1 MSKIKIGI
9 IGAGPIAEEYIKIF
23 SKNTL
28 TNVIGI
34 VGRRK
39 KNSKI
44 LSLKYNIGFYGN
56 KISELLIHD
65 IDIIIV
71 AVDILNTI
79 NVAKQISNFSGLV
92 LIEKPLGV
100 NHEETK
106 KILKILNSN
115 KHNCFVALNRR
126 FYDNI
131 LFVKKIL
138 KKDKSKKIISV
149 VDQENTIKAKAIG
162 HKKKVLQNWM
172 FANSIHLIDLIIYF
186 ADSQIS
192 KISTIKKQINKEK
205 IILSNLYFKNNTTAV
220 YNSIWNRPGPWSL
233 TISTSNYYFNFSPIE
248 ILEYRKLNTNRK
260 KIYKNITNNYKP
272 GFKNMVNALLR
283 YYKVKKKNKNITKHK
298 SMLNYLLNIDDYINL
313 SKIIKK
319 IYF

>member
-1 MSKIKIGI
+1 MSKIKVGI
-9 IGAGPIAEEYIKIF
+9 IGAGHIAEEYIKIF
-23 SKNTL
+23 SKNSS
-28 TNVIGI
+28 TNVAGI
-34 VGRRK
+34 VGRTK

-65 IDIIIV
+65 LDIIIV

-79 NVAKQISNFSGLV
+79 NVAKEISNFSGLV

-115 KHNCFVALNRR
+115 KQNCFVALNRR

-131 LFVKKIL
+131 LFAKKIL

-172 FANSIHLIDLIIYF
+172 FANSIHLIDLLIYF
-186 ADSQIS
+186 ADSQIL
-192 KISTIKKQINKEK
+192 KINTIKKQINKEK
-205 IILSNLYFKNNTTAV
+205 IILSNLYFKNNTIAV

-233 TISTSNYYFNFSPIE
+233 TISSSKYYFNFSPIE
-248 ILEYRKLNTNRK
+248 ILEYRNLNTNRN
-260 KIYKNITNNYKP
+260 KIYKNITYNHKP

-283 YYKVKKKNKNITKHK
+283 YYKVKRKNKNIIKNKT
-298 SMLNYLLNIDDYINL
+298 MLNNLLNIDDYINL

>member
-1 MSKIKIGI
+1 MSKIKVGI

-23 SKNTL
+23 SKNSS
-28 TNVIGI
+28 TNIVGI
-34 VGRRK
+34 VGRTK

-65 IDIIIV
+65 LDIIIV

-79 NVAKQISNFSGLV
+79 NVAKEISNFSGLV

-115 KHNCFVALNRR
+115 KQNCFVALNRR

-131 LFVKKIL
+131 LFAKKIL

-172 FANSIHLIDLIIYF
+172 FANSIHLIDLLIYF
-186 ADSQIS
+186 ADSQIL
-192 KISTIKKQINKEK
+192 KINTIKKQINKEK
-205 IILSNLYFKNNTTAV
+205 IILSNLYFKNNTIAV

-233 TISTSNYYFNFSPIE
+233 TISSSKYYFNFSPIE
-248 ILEYRKLNTNRK
+248 ILEYRNLNTNRK
-260 KIYKNITNNYKP
+260 KIYKNITYNHKP

-283 YYKVKKKNKNITKHK
+283 YYKVKRKNKNIIKNKT
-298 SMLNYLLNIDDYINL
+298 MLNNLLNIDDYINL

>member
-1 MSKIKIGI
+1 MSKIKVGI

-23 SKNTL
+23 SKNSS
-28 TNVIGI
+28 TNIVGI
-34 VGRRK
+34 VGRTK

-65 IDIIIV
+65 LDIIIV

-79 NVAKQISNFSGLV
+79 NVAKEISNFSGLV

-115 KHNCFVALNRR
+115 KQNCFVALNRI

-131 LFVKKIL
+131 LFAKKIL

-172 FANSIHLIDLIIYF
+172 FANSIHLIDLLIYF
-186 ADSQIS
+186 ADSQIL
-192 KISTIKKQINKEK
+192 KINTIKKQINKEK
-205 IILSNLYFKNNTTAV
+205 IILSNLYFKNNTIAV

-233 TISTSNYYFNFSPIE
+233 TISSSKYYFNFSPIE
-248 ILEYRKLNTNRK
+248 ISPSVMSSNPATILSRVVFPQPEGPTRTTNSPSFISIFTSSK
-260 KIYKNITNNYKP
+260 
-272 GFKNMVNALLR
+272 AL
-283 YYKVKKKNKNITKHK
+283 VP
-298 SMLNYLLNIDDYINL
+298 
-313 SKIIKK
+313 
-319 IYF
+319 FG

>member
-23 SKNTL
+23 SKNSL

-34 VGRRK
+34 VGRTK

-115 KHNCFVALNRR
+115 KQNCFVALNRR

-131 LFVKKIL
+131 LFAKKIL

-172 FANSIHLIDLIIYF
+172 FANSIHLIDLLIYF
-186 ADSQIS
+186 ADSQIL

-220 YNSIWNRPGPWSL
+220 YNSIWNRPGPWSFA
-233 TISTSNYYFNFSPIE
+233 ISTSNYYFNFSPIE
-248 ILEYRKLNTNRK
+248 ILEYRKLNTNTK

-272 GFKNMVNALLR
+272 GFKNMVNTLIR
-283 YYKVKKKNKNITKHK
+283 YYKVKKKI
-298 SMLNYLLNIDDYINL
+298 
-313 SKIIKK
+313 KI
-319 IYF
+319 